1 MSDIIK
7 EIYDLIYPSH
17 RSALSGI
24 PTPENCSIVYLS
36 SILQQLVIAE
46 TQAIPTAGVGFSPVS
61 HKLQLL
67 INKSFW
73 DALPHYDKLVLIWHE
88 LRHITNL
95 HILEKPTRELNI
107 KMDKSINQLPM
118 IDRSKCDIIGK
129 LGVFPLPTEQLNKE
143 WQYYS
148 AETESGEGGYDDHS
162 DFGNVDKTEG
172 AKAIKKVMR
181 RALEKVKGYSTELS
195 REIEKTISNIDTY
208 LRGVDYYAI
217 LKRAIK
223 KSIPTITE
231 KSTWERPSRR
241 YGFQAQG
248 TTSDSAP
255 KVSVYCDTSGSIT
268 EEEIRTQ
275 LAFIHGLTKHANA
288 EISVHLFHTS
298 VYYSTKFNKG
308 KNAEL
313 KLEMGGT
320 DLTDVFNHIYKTKN
334 DLIIVLT
341 DGQYGEVA
349 NVRIKQ
355 PVIFLL
361 TANGEET
368 QPIKHRLISEI
379 KLQRGE

>member
-1 MSDIIK
+1 MSITKEVYDII
-7 EIYDLIYPSH
+7 YPVH
-17 RSALSGI
+17 NYARSRERTI
-24 PTPENCSIVYLS
+24 ENCSIIYLS
-36 SILQQLVIAE
+36 SILQQLVIYE
-46 TQAIPTAGVGFSPVS
+46 SNSIPTAGVGLDPST
-61 HKLQLL
+61 HKLRL
-67 INKSFW
+67 IINRDFW
-73 DALPHYDKLVLIWHE
+73 NILPQYDKLALIWHE

-95 HILEKPTRELNI
+95 HILEQSSRDLNI

-118 IDRSKCDIIGK
+118 IDRSKCEVIGK
-129 LGVFPLPTEQLNKE
+129 IGVFPLPHEKLNME

-148 AETESGEGGYDDHS
+148 AETEGGQTGCDDHS
-162 DFGNVDKTEG
+162 NFGNVDKTEG
-172 AKAIKKVMR
+172 AKAVKKILR
-181 RALEKVKGYSTELS
+181 RSLDELRGYSTELD
-195 REIEKTISNIDTY
+195 REFDKAISNIDTY

-248 TTSDSAP
+248 NTSDSAP

-288 EISVHLFHTS
+288 EINVHLFHTS
-298 VYYSTKFNKG
+298 VYYSTKFTKG
-308 KNAEL
+308 KNMEL
-313 KLEMGGT
+313 KVEVGGT
-320 DLTDVFNHIYKTKN
+320 DLTDVFNHIYKTKT
-334 DLIIVLT
+334 DLVVVLT
-341 DGQYGEVA
+341 DGQYGDVA
-349 NVRIKQ
+349 DIRIIQ

-368 QPIKHRLISEI
+368 QPIKHKLISEI
-379 KLQRGE
+379 KLPRVE